1 MYLII
6 ALCNVQRIKF
16 QSHCS
21 LKITIMLYLLTN
33 RCANREP
40 GKAGRGYEKK
50 KTPNLKIWQKI
61 GRIMLDTDVFAMFN
75 PCNSTG

>member
-1 MYLII
+1 MYLIV

-40 GKAGRGYEKK
+40 RKAGRGYEKN
-50 KTPNLKIWQKI
+50 PNLKIWQKI
-61 GRIMLDTDVFAMFN
+61 GCIMLDTDVFAMFN
-75 PCNSTG
+75 PCNGTG